1 HASRVPPSTNN
12 CSFGQDFREAARIN
26 TGCPRPNSH
35 REVARLPANHPPPR
49 SYEGA
54 MEEAERA
61 AAGKLLH
68 LVSPKTRKK
77 GADNDQSDPP
87 RRVYRTCRAVPV
99 PRLRVGKR

>member
-1 HASRVPPSTNN
+1 GGSDPARALLPFGASLLPPPP
-12 CSFGQDFREAARIN
+12 AR
-26 TGCPRPNSH
+26 CWWRSW
-35 REVARLPANHPPPR
+35 RSARLPASRHPPR